1 MAGPRAQGGSA
12 TDRVLLEHGPGVPLV
27 RVPSVLAWSCV
38 GCRAQLS
45 AEGNGGG
52 GGHWTSRLPRLGGP
66 LLSWNSAQLH
76 SIVRGLLFH
85 VKFSN

>member
-52 GGHWTSRLPRLGGP
+52 GGTGHLVSPDSGAPYCPGT
-66 LLSWNSAQLH
+66 LH
-76 SIVRGLLFH
+76 SYIL
-85 VKFSN
+85 

>member
-52 GGHWTSRLPRLGGP
+52 GGALDISSPPTRGP
-66 LLSWNSAQLH
+66 LTVLELCTATFYSEGTSFPCK
-76 SIVRGLLFH
+76 I
-85 VKFSN
+85 